1 MFQDNRVNGY
11 FHLKH
16 EKWTRKENFSGIV
29 PVYPIRDKL
38 MSEANSFIIH
48 FLIHEKKEGRKR
60 LVFGSRDENW
70 GRKEKRKERKEG
82 KERKKEK
89 WLISLSEEIS
99 NWPEAGSAFNS
110 AQTTLIHV

>member
-48 FLIHEKKEGRKR
+48 FLIHEKKRKEGKGSFSAHETKIGEGRR
-60 LVFGSRDENW
+60 R
-70 GRKEKRKERKEG
+70 EKKERKE
-82 KERKKEK
+82 KKEK
-89 WLISLSEEIS
+89 KR
-99 NWPEAGSAFNS
+99 NG
-110 AQTTLIHV
+110 